1 MALRA
6 PLDVFRYT
14 DYREFLRAYYALR
27 KTRKPGISLRAF
39 SRRAGLKSPNYLKLV
54 IDGDRNLTSG
64 LALRFAE
71 AAGLHG
77 EGIEYFCALV
87 AFNQSKS
94 AKERELQ
101 FTRLREFRRYRQT
114 HKLDVAQEAY
124 HAHWY
129 IPAIR
134 ELCARADF
142 VDDPKWIA
150 KTLLP
155 SITPTQARRAI
166 ATLCAL
172 GLLVRDERGRLRQ
185 ADPLIE
191 TQDVPLGHQVVRY
204 HREMMRLASE
214 SLERVPREEREIAS
228 LTLCISQRAMRELKT
243 ELERIEQQLL
253 QRFPSEDAERVVQVN
268 FQMFP
273 LSIRNGVKS

>member
-1 MALRA
+1 MAARA
-6 PLDVFRYT
+6 TLDVFRYAN
-14 DYREFLRAYYALR
+14 YREFLRAYYER
-27 KTRKPGISLRAF
+27 KKTQKPGISLRAF
-39 SRRAGLKSPNYLKLV
+39 SRRVGLRSPNYLKLV
-54 IDGDRNLTSG
+54 IDGDRNLTQE

-77 EGIEYFCALV
+77 EGVEYFCTLV
-87 AFNQSKS
+87 ACNQAKS
-94 AKERELQ
+94 AKERELHYG
-101 FTRLREFRRYRQT
+101 RLREFRRYRET
-114 HKLDVAQEAY
+114 HKLDVAQEQY

-129 IPAIR
+129 VPAVR

-155 SITPTQARRAI
+155 PITPGQARQAI
-166 ATLCAL
+166 SALCAL
-172 GLLVRDERGRLRQ
+172 GLLVRDDAGRLRQ
-185 ADPLIE
+185 ADPLVE
-191 TQDVPLGHQVVRY
+191 TPDRALGHQVVRY

-214 SLERVPREEREIAS
+214 ALERVPREEREIAS
-228 LTLCISQRAMRELKT
+228 LTLCISERALHELKA

-268 FQMFP
+268 VQMFP
-273 LSIRNGVKS
+273 LSVRKG

>member
-1 MALRA
+1 MATRA
-6 PLDVFRYT
+6 PLDVFRYV
-14 DYREFLRAYYALR
+14 DYREFLRAYYTR
-27 KTRKPGISLRAF
+27 KKAQKPGISLRAF
-39 SRRAGLKSPNYLKLV
+39 SRRVGLKSPNYLKLV
-54 IDGDRNLTSG
+54 IDGDRNLTQA
-64 LALRFAE
+64 LAVRFAE
-71 AAGLHG
+71 GTGLHG
-77 EGIEYFCALV
+77 EGVEYFCTLV
-87 AFNQSKS
+87 AFNQAKS
-94 AKERELQ
+94 ASERELHYG
-101 FTRLREFRRYRQT
+101 RLREFRRYRET

-129 IPAIR
+129 VPAVR

-155 SITPTQARRAI
+155 AITPVQAKQAV
-166 ATLCAL
+166 AALCEL
-172 GLLVRDERGRLRQ
+172 GLLVRDGDGRLRQ
-185 ADPLIE
+185 ADPLVE
-191 TQDVPLGHQVVRY
+191 TPDVPLGHQVVRY

-214 SLERVPREEREIAS
+214 SLERVPREDREIAS
-228 LTLCISQRAMRELKT
+228 LTLCISERAMRELKT

-273 LSIRNGVKS
+273 LSNAKG

>member
-1 MALRA
+1 MAARA
-6 PLDVFRYT
+6 PIDVFRYA
-14 DYREFLRAYYALR
+14 DYREFLRAYYELKKAQ
-27 KTRKPGISLRAF
+27 KPGLSLRAF

-54 IDGDRNLTSG
+54 IDGDRNLTQER
-64 LALRFAE
+64 ALRFAE

-77 EGIEYFCALV
+77 ESVDYFCSLV
-87 AFNQSKS
+87 ALNQARS
-94 AKERELQ
+94 ATERELQ
-101 FTRLREFRRYRQT
+101 YSRLRAFRRYRET
-114 HKLDVAQEAY
+114 HKLDAAQEAY

-129 IPAIR
+129 VPAIR

-150 KTLLP
+150 RTLLP
-155 SITPTQARRAI
+155 PITPAQARQAI
-166 ATLCAL
+166 AALCAL
-172 GLLVRDERGRLRQ
+172 GLLVRGEDGRLRQ
-185 ADPLIE
+185 AEPLIE
-191 TQDVPLGHQVVRY
+191 TPDVPLGHQVVRY

-214 SLERVPREEREIAS
+214 ALERVPREDREIAS
-228 LTLCISQRAMRELKT
+228 LTLCISQRALLELKG

-273 LSIRNGVKS
+273 LSIKKG